1 MPSTASKFSSSA
13 LEILV
18 SLDDSTS
25 VTMADH
31 LKLQLSLQESSVPD
45 IPKTGIEQSLQGSRV
60 LDIPKT
66 ETKIETLVS
75 MDNFTLA
82 TMADDMKLFN
92 NHCRKA
98 VLLTSQKSKLGYD
111 YFPAPL
117 ASLER
122 PDLRQEPSPPESPE
136 GPDLWREQRWKDILS
151 KEERRQQCPR
161 CKEIGHGL
169 HHCPYPVCYRRRE
182 YPANGLPPERK
193 ISMQSLWS
201 TWTQPPH
208 LSWTCFLLDR
218 LFVFSV
224 MRNL

>member
-1 MPSTASKFSSSA
+1 
-13 LEILV
+13 
-18 SLDDSTS
+18 
-25 VTMADH
+25 MADH

-45 IPKTGIEQSLQGSRV
+45 IPKTGIELQQSLQGSRV

-66 ETKIETLVS
+66 ETK
-75 MDNFTLA
+75 
-82 TMADDMKLFN
+82 
-92 NHCRKA
+92 
-98 VLLTSQKSKLGYD
+98 D